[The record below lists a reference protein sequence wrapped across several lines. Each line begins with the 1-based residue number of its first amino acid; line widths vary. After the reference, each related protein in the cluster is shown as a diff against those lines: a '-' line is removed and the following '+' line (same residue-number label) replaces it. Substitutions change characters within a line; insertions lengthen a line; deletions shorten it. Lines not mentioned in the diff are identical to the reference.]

1 MTPKLDPMR
10 FVLLALILLTTPAL
24 AQGELRGHG
33 GPVRALSITP
43 DGREAI
49 SGSFDSSSIVWA
61 LERGTARAVL
71 RVHESAVHAV
81 GVTPKGFVTAGED
94 GRLAIWARNDLT
106 KPLRVDKIH
115 TAPIAALSVSP
126 DGTSIAT
133 ASWDSSLAITLLDG
147 GTPRRLEGH
156 QGNVNGIGFMPDG
169 VTLVSAGYDATLRIW
184 PAQGAARVI
193 KLDSPLNAL
202 SIAPDGR
209 MAAGGADGT
218 LFLLDA
224 QGNHLRKIEA
234 ADSPLIAIAFSP
246 DSSRLAAAS
255 PRGSVTLF
263 DTTSGKALFTLN
275 GPGLPVWSL
284 AFSSDGKV
292 LFTGGGDRLVRRWSA
307 VNGDH
312 LGPIVIDKPAEMF
325 ISDGSRGAEVFKACA
340 VCHTLTPDGENRA
353 GPTLYGVI
361 GRRIGTAPGYVYSA
375 DFAKHDIVWS
385 KETIAKLFELGPS
398 TYTPGTKMPEQK
410 VGSDEDRAAL
420 GDFIEKAAR
429 PR

>member
-1 MTPKLDPMR
+1 MFIRILL
-10 FVLLALILLTTPAL
+10 VALLATPAI

-49 SGSFDSSSIVWA
+49 SGSFDSSAIVWA
-61 LERGTARAVL
+61 LERCTARAVL
-71 RVHESAVHAV
+71 RAHESAVHAV
-81 GVTPKGFVTAGED
+81 GVTPHGFVTAGED

-106 KPLRVDKIH
+106 KPIRIDKIH
-115 TAPIAALSVSP
+115 TAPIAALNISP
-126 DGTSIAT
+126 DGKTIAT
-133 ASWDSSLAITLLDG
+133 ASWDSSLALTPLDG
-147 GTPRRLEGH
+147 GTLRRLEGH
-156 QGNVNGIGFMPDG
+156 QGNVNGVGFLPDG
-169 VTLVSAGYDATLRIW
+169 ETLVSAGYDATLRIW
-184 PAQGAARVI
+184 PAKGAARVI
-193 KLDSPLNAL
+193 KLDAPLNAL

-209 MAAGGADGT
+209 MAAGGSDGT

-224 QGNHLRKIEA
+224 QGNNLRKIEA

-246 DSSRLAAAS
+246 DSARLAAAS

-263 DTTSGKALFTLN
+263 DTASGKALFTLN

-284 AFSSDGKV
+284 AFSADGKV

-312 LGPIVIDKPAEMF
+312 LGPIVIEKPAEMF
-325 ISDGSRGAEVFKACA
+325 VSDGSRGADVFKACA
-340 VCHTLTPDGENRA
+340 VCHTLTPDAENRA
-353 GPTLYGVI
+353 GPTLYGVL

-375 DFAKHDIVWS
+375 GFAAHDIVWT

-398 TYTPGTKMPEQK
+398 TYTPGTKMPEQR
-410 VGSDEDRAAL
+410 VSSHEDRAAL
-420 GDFIEKAAR
+420 ADFIEKATR
-429 PR
+429 QR